1 MEKKLWTRLITYML
15 LLSLLG
21 GSLAGCSA
29 ADAPAEPY
37 SQSSPG
43 VPESA
48 ETETDAPAETEQAAE
63 GEELYLVVEVDQI
76 EESLRLYRYANEMEY
91 RYYYGSGTRFHDKY
105 GNRTTIMNYPVGS
118 VITLGEVDGEG
129 ILREAQISDAVWVYD
144 GITRFSVEEERNVFE
159 IADSRYR
166 YDESTYVFSGEER
179 VSMGDIAKG
188 DTLSVVGLDKQILSV
203 NVTTGQGVLAL
214 RNTELFEGSYLQ
226 LGTRIFAEIMPDMQL
241 SVEEGTYNL
250 IVANNGWGGSREVT
264 VTRGETVTV
273 DLDEL
278 KGDGPKR
285 GKIQFLID
293 VEDAVLII
301 DGEER
306 DYSKPL
312 ELTYG
317 EHSLG
322 VVASGYDVWVRN
334 LFVNSEEATIV
345 IQLMDE
351 GVDTGTVT
359 TTVPSDDGANSGN
372 GGNSGNNSS
381 GNSGSSG
388 STGGS
393 GSGGNSSSGSD
404 EIVDAIRELIQSQQ
418 QQSQLDAIRDLLTSS
433 VF

>member
-1 MEKKLWTRLITYML
+1 ML

-21 GSLAGCSA
+21 SSLAGCGVP
-29 ADAPAEPY
+29 APAEPY
-37 SQSSPG
+37 SQTSSG
-43 VPESA
+43 VPEGE
-48 ETETDAPAETEQAAE
+48 ETETAAPAETEQAAE

-91 RYYYGSGTRFHDKY
+91 RYYYGSGTRFHDRY

-129 ILREAQISDAVWVYD
+129 ILREAQISGAVWVYD

-166 YDESTYVFSGEER
+166 YDESTYVFSGDER

-214 RNTELFEGSYLQ
+214 QNTELFEGSYLQ

-301 DGEER
+301 DGEEQ

-351 GVDTGTVT
+351 GVDTGTGTVT
-359 TTVPSDDGANSGN
+359 TTVPSDDGANSG
-372 GGNSGNNSS
+372 S
-381 GNSGSSG
+381 GNSGSGSG
-388 STGGS
+388 NSGS
-393 GSGGNSSSGSD
+393 GSGSNSSGGD